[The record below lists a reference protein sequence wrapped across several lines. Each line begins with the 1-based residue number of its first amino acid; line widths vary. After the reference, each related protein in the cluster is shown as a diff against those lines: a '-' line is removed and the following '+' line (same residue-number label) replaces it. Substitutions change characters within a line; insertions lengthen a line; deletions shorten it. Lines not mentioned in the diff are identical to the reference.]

1 MVVITLSE
9 IIHYAIIGLIIIGFI
24 LACVISYII
33 NTYKEKSKKWHNC
46 FECKHYYCRDVA
58 SFGGISYDKCEITG
72 IEDRHDFNDS
82 VEYRKCKNFEN
93 KE

>member
-1 MVVITLSE
+1 MVVITLSD
-9 IIHYAIIGLIIIGFI
+9 IIGIGVFIFFVIIILLCLIVGFI
-24 LACVISYII
+24 SNI
-33 NTYKEKSKKWHNC
+33 YKEKSKKWHNC

-58 SFGGISYDKCEITG
+58 SFGGISFDKCKITG
-72 IEDRHDFNDS
+72 VEDRHDFNDS